1 MNAIAWRWFGLDLFD
16 AWAHDKPTALRA
28 DALAFLMALLD
39 ASFPDFPGE
48 ANPEGRSAAHRIA
61 DDGTFR
67 AVFVADRRNVMGAL
81 YLVSLR
87 GPGDDAPLT
96 RSAQRP

>member
-1 MNAIAWRWFGLDLFD
+1 MNGIAWRWFGLDLFD
-16 AWAHDKPTALRA
+16 AWAHGKPTALRA

-39 ASFPDFPGE
+39 APFPDFPGE
-48 ANPEGRSAAHRIA
+48 PNPAGRSAAHRIA

-67 AVFVADRRNVMGAL
+67 AAFVADRRNVVGAL
-81 YLVSLR
+81 YLASFR
-87 GPGDDAPLT
+87 GPGDDTPMT